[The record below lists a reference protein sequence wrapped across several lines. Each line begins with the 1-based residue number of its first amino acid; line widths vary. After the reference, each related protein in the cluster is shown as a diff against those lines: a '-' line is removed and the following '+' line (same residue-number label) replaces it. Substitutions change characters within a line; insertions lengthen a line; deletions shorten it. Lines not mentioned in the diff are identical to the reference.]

1 MVNKW
6 LHDLHLYWMT
16 NANFKDY
23 ISTKFALVE
32 ENYIE
37 LIEKAKYLEKLK
49 VHYD

>member
-16 NANFKDY
+16 NANFKDH